1 MERTV
6 TSHSPRIVEYLDEKI
21 ELVLSAP
28 AAWGGLEP
36 LEPLILMLLMC
47 RQYAAFGDD
56 DERTLM
62 RAYRKHLAE
71 SLGRGS
77 ARLVERLPPEDRMAR
92 AVEVL
97 RRFAEAH
104 HAERPLQEVNR
115 PEERRASVR
124 LLRQQSDVGKSPFS
138 KAAGG

>member
-6 TSHSPRIVEYLDEKI
+6 TPHSPGIVEYLDEKI

-47 RQYAAFGDD
+47 RRYAALGDD

-62 RAYRKHLAE
+62 RAYRRHLAE

-77 ARLVERLPPEDRMAR
+77 ARLVERLPPEDCVPR

-97 RRFAEAH
+97 RSFAEGQR
-104 HAERPLQEVNR
+104 AEPSLQEAT
-115 PEERRASVR
+115 PPD
-124 LLRQQSDVGKSPFS
+124 Q
-138 KAAGG
+138 